1 MLNKN
6 IREFTRQI
14 HIDTYL
20 LDGFTR
26 RLYPN
31 ILFYRRWPLFLS
43 LSLSLSSPAF
53 RLIMQSSLVY
63 LSSTIIE
70 VVKPFQVSINAYTLL
85 FFSFFS
91 FLLFHFL
98 FSFLLQLSSQLSLPL
113 LLSSNDNTRTYI
125 FTFESIVDRFQE
137 SSLIRFTQ
145 KIRFK
150 LVETDKLWI

>member
-6 IREFTRQI
+6 IHKANSHRIYWTDS
-14 HIDTYL
+14 HGGY
-20 LDGFTR
+20 
-26 RLYPN
+26 

-137 SSLIRFTQ
+137 SGLIRFTQ